1 VSVLDRFA
9 ALREATAAALLDAP
23 GEVPADVRRAVAFG
37 TPPADLVPLVQQ
49 IRSDARSVTDRDVD
63 ALRDRYTEDQLFE
76 IIVSAAFGAA
86 HERLTAA
93 RRALEQA

>member
-1 VSVLDRFA
+1 VDRFA
-9 ALREATAAALLDAP
+9 ALRNATAAALLDAP
-23 GEVPADVRRAVAFG
+23 GDVPPDVRRAIAFG
-37 TPPADLVPLVQQ
+37 TPPADLAALVEK
-49 IRSDARSVTDRDVD
+49 IRTDARRVTDRDVD
-63 ALRDRYTEDQLFE
+63 ALRGRYTEDQLFE